1 MDPTDTNLAADEC
14 ELHAFVDGCIGGRRR
29 QAVLERLAVDPAAKA
44 RADAFGRQNAL
55 LAALRQSLK
64 IGHAP
69 LSLAR
74 LEDRN
79 SVTSLPIRLPG
90 PAISG
95 PKHHLR
101 ERDPSPIAQTPL
113 PEEAPAAVWDLP
125 PSGASGSAIAG
136 LIT

>member
-14 ELHAFVDGCIGGRRR
+14 ELQAFVDGCIGGRRR
-29 QAVLERLAVDPAAKA
+29 QAVLELIAVDRAAKA
-44 RADAFGRQNAL
+44 RAETFGRQNAL

-69 LSLAR
+69 LHLAR
-74 LEDRN
+74 LEDELRHL
-79 SVTSLPIRLPG
+79 VADKAAR
-90 PAISG
+90 PAIRG

-101 ERDPSPIAQTPL
+101 ERDPSPIAQTLL

-125 PSGASGSAIAG
+125 PSGASGSAVAG

>member
-1 MDPTDTNLAADEC
+1 MDADKLC
-14 ELHAFVDGCIGGRRR
+14 WNAI
-29 QAVLERLAVDPAAKA
+29 AVDRAAKA

-69 LSLAR
+69 LPLAR
-74 LEDRN
+74 LEEELRHLVADKAARP
-79 SVTSLPIRLPG
+79 SDK
-90 PAISG
+90 G

-101 ERDPSPIAQTPL
+101 ERDPSPIEQTPL